1 MKKKR
6 ILSFLLATV
15 MASGLLAGCSSDEGK
30 KSSGNE
36 DGGKK
41 DSIVI
46 ATMGET
52 PSLSPTEHNAVA
64 GSYMNILTYNT
75 LFKTSMDLEP
85 VPDLVDSYENVDDS
99 TWHFKLKEGVK
110 FHNGDTMTAD
120 DVVASLQ
127 WAQGFA
133 EVNLYNKNFI
143 SISKVDDLTVA
154 GKMLS
159 PLLGNAATVVFALAL
174 LLAGISSSITAGMA
188 GGTIFS
194 GIFNQPYDIKTKET
208 KRGVLLTMIPAAVII
223 LFIRQPF
230 EGLVYSQMLLAVQL
244 PVTIF
249 TQIYLTASKKV
260 MGKYVNSRRLNFL
273 LLVIAVIVT
282 GLNIALLFV

>member
-1 MKKKR
+1 MPHN
-6 ILSFLLATV
+6 LFLHSEIIQSRQWNLED
-15 MASGLLAGCSSDEGK
+15 SSVIEQQLK
-30 KSSGNE
+30 YE
-36 DGGKK
+36 FK
-41 DSIVI
+41 D
-46 ATMGET
+46 
-52 PSLSPTEHNAVA
+52 
-64 GSYMNILTYNT
+64 T
-75 LFKTSMDLEP
+75 LFSMIIGWAINSAMILMAAAA
-85 VPDLVDSYENVDDS
+85 LYQ
-99 TWHFKLKEGVK
+99 
-110 FHNGDTMTAD
+110 NG
-120 DVVASLQ
+120 SGKQ
-127 WAQGFA
+127 
-133 EVNLYNKNFI
+133 
-143 SISKVDDLTVA
+143 VDDLTVA